1 MAKNKVK
8 AKSQRKSRCS
18 DLSSKGKQDVIT
30 VPTPDSSICYSD
42 SDESA
47 IELIITEA
55 QITPECINDQ
65 AEKDNVETTVQYCVS
80 DCLHDRKQGD
90 GAMSRCCGC
99 MVWYHLPCLKEDEE
113 EGESFWTCPSCRSLS
128 SQVKRL
134 NECVNS
140 MNRKVDNLYM
150 KLNDMY
156 HLNVK
161 LLSAVN
167 KSNTENK
174 LLRQQ
179 LSTVNKCNV
188 QTCKYVL
195 TESSET
201 SFSNSRLTGGASKS
215 EPIINN
221 HPSSPKKDDSP
232 IVHDNVKSCILNIVC
247 DSIPRYVNKSLLSK
261 GCGMKAEVVQL
272 APTVNEAVDYVQDQA
287 DPAAVTLIHTG
298 TRNLRK
304 DSAKTIISRFE
315 RLEANIKH
323 RKLKRI
329 AVSGIVYRND
339 DRSRDKTTVVNTY
352 IKEMCQRNKWCYV
365 DNDNIDNTCLWK
377 DGVHLNSKGKLRLT
391 NNFTYN
397 ILNFTKQMSLL
408 QP

>member
-1 MAKNKVK
+1 
-8 AKSQRKSRCS
+8 
-18 DLSSKGKQDVIT
+18 
-30 VPTPDSSICYSD
+30 
-42 SDESA
+42 
-47 IELIITEA
+47 
-55 QITPECINDQ
+55 
-65 AEKDNVETTVQYCVS
+65 
-80 DCLHDRKQGD
+80 
-90 GAMSRCCGC
+90 
-99 MVWYHLPCLKEDEE
+99 
-113 EGESFWTCPSCRSLS
+113 
-128 SQVKRL
+128 
-134 NECVNS
+134 
-140 MNRKVDNLYM
+140 
-150 KLNDMY
+150 MY

-201 SFSNSRLTGGASKS
+201 SFSNSRLTRGASKS

-232 IVHDNVKSCILNIVC
+232 IVHDNVKSCVLNIVC

-261 GCGMKAEVVQL
+261 GCGMKAGVVQL

-315 RLEANIKH
+315 RLEAN
-323 RKLKRI
+323 
-329 AVSGIVYRND
+329 
-339 DRSRDKTTVVNTY
+339 
-352 IKEMCQRNKWCYV
+352 
-365 DNDNIDNTCLWK
+365 
-377 DGVHLNSKGKLRLT
+377 
-391 NNFTYN
+391 
-397 ILNFTKQMSLL
+397 
-408 QP
+408 